1 MYKLLI
7 LLVNFG
13 KDKGERLKVQTGGF
27 RFRVAGLGL
36 RVCTAFIKD
45 YYMSSLFA
53 KSLGAFIFR
62 IYFIICHGYPLLLR
76 HKTHAQ
82 SFSGV
87 ATSIRSPLIILS
99 LFNFYYAL
107 ERIIFLQRLF
117 YFSQQRQY
125 FLPLYLSTVARSF
138 SLPIRQS
145 TQKEFPRAF

>member
-1 MYKLLI
+1 M
-7 LLVNFG
+7 NFG
-13 KDKGERLKVQTGGF
+13 KDKGERLKVERRCF

-36 RVCTAFIKD
+36 RVCTAFIKH

-62 IYFIICHGYPLLLR
+62 IYFIICHGYTLLLR

-99 LFNFYYAL
+99 FFNFYYAL

-117 YFSQQRQY
+117 YFLQHLQY
-125 FLPLYLSTVARSF
+125 YFPLYLSTVAQSIF
-138 SLPIRQS
+138 LPIRQS
-145 TQKEFPRAF
+145 GQKEFPQVS